1 MDRYTVQT
9 TSQVIL
15 QLHHLTVSILTWNN
29 SIPINATVNLSK
41 LPWENWQNSTYWSF
55 VGFNISKWKHTKA
68 IFHTALNSR
77 KTDKTFFCF
86 QNLNGLLTALL
97 PWDTHT
103 TPHSK
108 RVDTPHADGL
118 TSVLKRVWAG
128 SSPLQTSIPP
138 PEKN

>member
-1 MDRYTVQT
+1 MDKYTVQT

-15 QLHHLTVSILTWNN
+15 QLHYLTVSILTRNN

-41 LPWENWQNSTYWSF
+41 LPWENWQNSTYCSF
-55 VGFNISKWKHTKA
+55 VGFSISKWKHTKA

-103 TPHSK
+103 QTL
-108 RVDTPHADGL
+108 DGL